1 MSFILDALK
10 KSENERQQQVPA
22 EFSTVPSSQ
31 ESPAVPRWLW
41 ILGALLVVNLLVV
54 AAVLLRPASVTSA
67 TPVTPAAAIDLPAIE
82 PPVAA
87 KSSPTFTEQLEIAR
101 QKQPLQRAETEVPE
115 TETTRD
121 TTIDNGFESAPAQ
134 NTRPKVQASDF
145 AGLPAL
151 DELRLSGRIQLPE
164 MRIDMHVYSDAPQ
177 SRFVFINGKKYRER
191 EKTSD
196 GPVLREITR
205 DGVILDHQG
214 TRFALNK

>member
-10 KSENERQQQVPA
+10 KSENERQQQVAA
-22 EFSTVPSSQ
+22 EFSTVPTGQ

-41 ILGALLVVNLLVV
+41 VLGALLVINLLVL
-54 AAVLLRPASVTSA
+54 AGVLWRPAADTSA
-67 TPVTPAAAIDLPAIE
+67 PPATPAATIVRPAVE
-82 PPVAA
+82 QPAA
-87 KSSPTFTEQLEIAR
+87 DSAPSFSEQLEIAR
-101 QKQPLQRAETEVPE
+101 QRQPRRQAEVSVPVADSPAA
-115 TETTRD
+115 TIRDSETTAA
-121 TTIDNGFESAPAQ
+121 TAPNSVSAHPS
-134 NTRPKVQASDF
+134 SDF

-151 DELRLSGRIQLPE
+151 DELRLSGRLQLPE
-164 MRIDMHVYSDAPQ
+164 MRIDMHVYSDVPQ

-191 EKTSD
+191 ETTSD